1 MTRGRNLNRLHLV
14 AGDLDD
20 AREQFV
26 RALERDR
33 ADRGLVVATAAAQ
46 ESLRGLATGSEK
58 PRREVLLPEGTSFGP
73 DTKVPRRPEVG
84 LGR

>member
-33 ADRGLVVATAAAQ
+33 ADRGLVTATAAAR
-46 ESLRGLATGSEK
+46 ESVRGLATGSEK
-58 PRREVLLPEGTSFGP
+58 RRREVLLAEGTSGP
-73 DTKVPRRPEVG
+73 DTTVPRRPEVG